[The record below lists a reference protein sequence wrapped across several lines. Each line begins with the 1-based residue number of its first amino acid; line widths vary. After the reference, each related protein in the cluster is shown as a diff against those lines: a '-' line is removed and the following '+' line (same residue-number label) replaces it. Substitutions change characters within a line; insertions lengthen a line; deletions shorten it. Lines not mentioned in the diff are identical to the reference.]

1 MLTRRLLE
9 RGRRVRAD
17 QGSDAGVTL
26 VELLVS
32 IILLG
37 IVGAISSAAII
48 TATRTQ
54 QATTGLVEARTE
66 AARVVERV
74 SRDLRA
80 ANPLRVAEATSV
92 TVDTLRGGTCER
104 RRYYVGADARMML
117 DVSRFASGTACN
129 VVGANPGSVT
139 TSSIADDV
147 TGSNPMFTYFR
158 WNSTTGAR
166 VQVASPVAAADLR
179 RVDGV
184 VISVTVPA
192 PGRTPV
198 TVTSQVDLRNVEIS

>member
-1 MLTRRLLE
+1 MLTRLRVVVRRGASE
-9 RGRRVRAD
+9 RGF
-17 QGSDAGVTL
+17 TL
-26 VELLVS
+26 VELTVS
-32 IILLG
+32 IVLIG

-48 TATRTQ
+48 SSTRTQ
-54 QATTGLVEARTE
+54 QATTGLVEARAD

-80 ANPLRVAEATSV
+80 ANPLRAAEATAV
-92 TVDTLRGGTCER
+92 TVDTLRGSTCER

-117 DVSRFASGTACN
+117 DVSRFATGTACN
-129 VVGANPGSVT
+129 VVGTNPGAVT
-139 TSSIADDV
+139 TTSIADDV